1 MMVLD
6 PDCVRDVLLS
16 IESCKFGERLT
27 LDSLNQKIPKYNEE
41 DLWYTCLKLEEGGYI
56 DLVKVNGLRMPMPG
70 IKEIRS
76 LTYLGHEFLDSIRE
90 DTNWKKVKLVAK
102 KAGTFS
108 LNSLGDIAKE
118 IAKAAILSALQS
130 SL

>member
-1 MMVLD
+1 MVVLS

-16 IESCKFGERLT
+16 VESCGFGERLT
-27 LDSLNQKIPKYNEE
+27 LDSLKAKIPEYSEE

-56 DLVKVNGLRMPMPG
+56 DLIKVPGLRMPMPG

-90 DTNWKKVKLVAK
+90 DNNWGKVKLVAK

-108 LNSLGDIAKE
+108 LSSLGEIAKE
-118 IAKAAILSALQS
+118 VAKSAILSALQS

>member
-1 MMVLD
+1 MVLS

-16 IESCKFGERLT
+16 VESCGFGERLT
-27 LDSLNQKIPKYNEE
+27 LEGLERKLPQYSEE
-41 DLWYTCLKLEEGGYI
+41 DLWYTCLKLEEGGYLE
-56 DLVKVNGLRMPMPG
+56 LVKVSGLRMPMPG
-70 IKEIRS
+70 IKEIKS

-90 DTNWKKVKLVAK
+90 DSNWGKVKLVAK

-108 LNSLGDIAKE
+108 LSSLGEIAKE
-118 IAKAAILSALQS
+118 VAKAAILSALQS